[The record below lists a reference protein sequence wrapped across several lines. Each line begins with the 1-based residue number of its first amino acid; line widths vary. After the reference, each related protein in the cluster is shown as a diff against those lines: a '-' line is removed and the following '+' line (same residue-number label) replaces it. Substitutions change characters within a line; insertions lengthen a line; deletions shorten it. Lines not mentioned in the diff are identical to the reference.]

1 MLLVTLLLIIQLQV
15 AMAQFEGFFNMFGGQ
30 HQQNQ
35 QQQQQRSGASQ
46 FSAYVDSG
54 GFLSRGSTAV
64 NFSNVRIAR
73 VRIVS
78 CSHYLCPSTLDCVER
93 PSDCPCPNA
102 EDIKCLIPDMDGDVD
117 DATVM
122 CVRGKQEC
130 AEVEAL
136 MKKHSDKRR
145 K

>member
-1 MLLVTLLLIIQLQV
+1 MLRFNLRSSCSTLLLAFVFLLQLQAV
-15 AMAQFEGFFNMFGGQ
+15 MAQFESFFNMFGGQ
-30 HQQNQ
+30 QQQQQ
-35 QQQQQRSGASQ
+35 QQQQQRSAASQ
-46 FSAYVDSG
+46 FSAYID
-54 GFLSRGSTAV
+54 T
-64 NFSNVRIAR
+64 
-73 VRIVS
+73 VS
-78 CSHYLCPSTLDCVER
+78 CAHYLCPLTLDCVQR

-130 AEVEAL
+130 AEVERL
-136 MKKHSDKRR
+136 MRKHSDKKR